1 MTSNR
6 PSRAQTWAARAD
18 ALAGRATYKWAAGC
32 AAVSLAAFLLAAGIL
47 LTGALYWPGTD
58 IVRIL
63 ASLFLGPLALTV
75 SLVVQSHRS
84 GRLSAPEALFTVAAA
99 VPAWGLAATAAV
111 SWSAGFNAADAGVPL
126 SWFEAAA
133 LPLLALA
140 VVAGAAALLPTV
152 NSLWSPR
159 RSLAYRSAQSL
170 LLAAPGALAL
180 LVLVLVAYLLAPLAA
195 AGLLFAA
202 LKEGST
208 ERSPAGYPSKNPADP
223 HPRGPL
229 PTGKRP
235 ADARPVYARPA
246 EPVTRFPTS
255 RSSRTAVVVI
265 AGGTLIFG
273 LLCIVF
279 AVSGSTWSDLAADS
293 TAAMNLGL
301 AAGALNAV
309 VLTAAVGM
317 VLLPR
322 VGGVLRWTVLLVS
335 GGLLSE
341 AAAQFAGVGHPW
353 QWPLTL
359 IGGILLG
366 FGFVLPLAQL
376 VPGPPLLRLSA
387 ALGGGLAAAFI
398 GVIVVSGAGFIAP
411 LVSAAL
417 LVWCFWPQ
425 ARQPAVLR
433 PV

>member
-47 LTGALYWPGTD
+47 LTGALYWPGAD

-63 ASLFLGPLALTV
+63 ASLFLGPLALTG
-75 SLVVQSHRS
+75 SLVVLSHRS

-111 SWSAGFNAADAGVPL
+111 SWSAGFTAADAGVPL

-170 LLAAPGALAL
+170 LLAAPAALAL
-180 LVLVLVAYLLAPLAA
+180 LVLFLVAYLLAPLAA
-195 AGLLFAA
+195 AGLLFVA
-202 LKEGST
+202 LKEGSA
-208 ERSPAGYPSKNPADP
+208 ERSLAGYPSKNPADP
-223 HPRGPL
+223 HPRGPW
-229 PTGKRP
+229 PTGRRP
-235 ADARPVYARPA
+235 ADARPA

-279 AVSGSTWSDLAADS
+279 AVSGSTWSDLATDS

-322 VGGVLRWTVLLVS
+322 VGGVLHWTVLLVS

-425 ARQPAVLR
+425 DRQPAVLR
-433 PV
+433 PA

>member
-1 MTSNR
+1 MTSNH

-47 LTGALYWPGTD
+47 LTGALYWPGAD

-75 SLVVQSHRS
+75 SLVVLSHRS

-111 SWSAGFNAADAGVPL
+111 SWSAGFTAADAGVPL

-140 VVAGAAALLPTV
+140 VVAGAAALLPAV

-170 LLAAPGALAL
+170 LLAAPAALGL
-180 LVLVLVAYLLAPLAA
+180 LVLFLVAYLLAPLAA

-202 LKEGST
+202 LKEGSA
-208 ERSPAGYPSKNPADP
+208 ERSPAGYPSQNPADP
-223 HPRGPL
+223 HPRGPR
-229 PTGKRP
+229 PTDKRP
-235 ADARPVYARPA
+235 ADARPVYTRPA

-255 RSSRTAVVVI
+255 RSSRTAVAVM
-265 AGGTLIFG
+265 AGGTLILG

-322 VGGVLRWTVLLVS
+322 VGGVIRWTVLLVS

-433 PV
+433 PA